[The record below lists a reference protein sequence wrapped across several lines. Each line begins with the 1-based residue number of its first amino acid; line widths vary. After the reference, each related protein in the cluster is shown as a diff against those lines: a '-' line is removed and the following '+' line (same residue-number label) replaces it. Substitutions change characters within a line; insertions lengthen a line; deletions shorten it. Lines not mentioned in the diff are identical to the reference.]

1 MAFLVTSIGF
11 KYTKEKHT
19 YRHKWMLPY
28 SPTVSSDHTS
38 AVPVVRSMDVNKVS
52 SKHRLACFYFLVLAL
67 CGCSENKSATLS
79 YTVTT
84 FKIMEHKSDN
94 LLSLFISLP
103 IEILLLLLLLKETKV
118 SFNM

>member
-1 MAFLVTSIGF
+1 
-11 KYTKEKHT
+11 
-19 YRHKWMLPY
+19 MLPY
-28 SPTVSSDHTS
+28 SHTAASDRTS

-52 SKHRLACFYFLVLAL
+52 SKHRFACIYFLVLAV

-94 LLSLFISLP
+94 LFSLFISLP
-103 IEILLLLLLLKETKV
+103 TDISLLLLLLKETKMCKNV
-118 SFNM
+118 VHTVNN